1 MTMKNRKELQM
12 THKLKNK
19 RKLKNKKTFQKWAGS
34 LLLSAAVVLSTLG
47 GVGEFPALKAE
58 ASESRTL
65 TERFS
70 EEMDDEIVELITEAG
85 EALNEIAA
93 QRDIMAVVYLSDQYP
108 IRQEPSYDSQ
118 ETVTV
123 LSGQTVNILDVYV
136 DDNYEVW
143 EYVNLLYNGEEY
155 YGYIP
160 RTFLAVSD
168 ARFLEWEK
176 NYGLNPEASVYAV
189 DGSDKLV
196 YPDIEQFPESY
207 RPALYAL
214 KESHPNWIF
223 TKMVTGM
230 DWNEVIASQL
240 QGSKSLVYKTFPE
253 WAKAGLYDSGDWYFA
268 TEAVLKIYMDP
279 RNALTESSI
288 FQFELLTYN
297 EEYHTKEA
305 IQKLLESTFMND
317 SQPATGTDLT
327 YSTIFWSIGSEEGR
341 KVSPFHLAARVLQ
354 EQGVQGDSPLISG
367 TYPGYENLYNY
378 FNVGASG
385 TTRKEVIESG
395 LKYAAME
402 NPAINKVVWNN
413 AYTSILGGANFISA
427 NYIKKKQDT
436 LYLQKFNVVPD
447 GEYKPH
453 THQYMQ
459 NISAPTTESANV
471 RKLYASVIPL
481 EESTFVFKIPVF
493 ENMPEAPCE
502 KPAET
507 LNLSLKVPEGYAE
520 PVIYLDGVAYGA
532 EIRNGYYVLDAP
544 DKNAKTA
551 IAYRYDASGVP
562 VGMYVWSLTYDG
574 VAYRATEEPELA
586 DLLTV
591 HGFSIRITGNSGIR
605 FKTGIS
611 TDVRAALTSTGING
625 YTLKEYGTLI
635 MNHANVGT
643 YPMILGGEKTKQGM
657 AYGVDANGVQQD
669 VIFET
674 VDGRHRYTAVLVGLP
689 SSNYKTEFAFRG
701 YAVLEKNGQQIT
713 LYGPIRARSIYSL
726 AKQLLEINTYAPGTD
741 AYNFLQQLIADAD
754 AYESTVSSGNTQ

>member
-1 MTMKNRKELQM
+1 M
-12 THKLKNK
+12 
-19 RKLKNKKTFQKWAGS
+19 
-34 LLLSAAVVLSTLG
+34 LLSAAMVFGTAGVIGEVPVLK
-47 GVGEFPALKAE
+47 VQ
-58 ASESRTL
+58 ASGSRIL

-70 EEMDDEIVELITEAG
+70 SEMDEETGAFITDAG
-85 EALNEIAA
+85 AALNEIAA
-93 QRDIMAVVYLSDQYP
+93 ERDIMAVVYLSDQYP

-123 LSGQTVNILDVYV
+123 FSGQTVNILDVYV

-143 EYVNLLYNGEEY
+143 EYVTLLYNEVEY
-155 YGYIP
+155 YGFIP
-160 RTFLAVSD
+160 RSFLAVSD
-168 ARFLEWEK
+168 ARFLDWEK
-176 NYGLNPEASVYAV
+176 NYGMNPEASVYAI
-189 DGSDKLV
+189 DESGNAV

-214 KESHPNWIF
+214 KETHPNWIF

-230 DWNEVIASQL
+230 NWDEVIASQL

-253 WAKAGLYDSGDWYFA
+253 WAKAGLYDDGDWYFA
-268 TEAVLKIYMDP
+268 TEPVLKIYMDP

-297 EEYHTKEA
+297 EEYHTQEA

-317 SQPATGTDLT
+317 SQPATGTNLT

-354 EQGVQGDSPLISG
+354 EQGVKGDSPLISG

-385 TTRKEVIESG
+385 TTREEVIESG
-395 LKYAAME
+395 LQYAAME
-402 NPAINKVVWNN
+402 NPAIGKVVWNN
-413 AYTSILGGANFISA
+413 AYNSILGGADFISR
-427 NYIKKKQDT
+427 NYIRQGQDT
-436 LYLQKFNVVPD
+436 LYLQKFNVNPQ
-447 GEYKPH
+447 GGYKPH

-459 NISAPTTESANV
+459 NISAPTTESSNV
-471 RKLYASVIPL
+471 RKLYASVISL

-507 LNLSLKVPEGYAE
+507 LNLALKVPEGYGE

-532 EIRNGYYVLDAP
+532 EIRNGFYVLDAP
-544 DKNAKTA
+544 DKNVKTA
-551 IAYRYDASGVP
+551 TAYKYDASGVP
-562 VGMYVWSLTYDG
+562 IGMYVWSLMYDG
-574 VAYRATEEPELA
+574 VAYRATEEPGLA
-586 DLLTV
+586 DLLTA
-591 HGFSIRITGNSGIR
+591 HGFSIRITGNTGIR

-635 MNHANVGT
+635 MNHANTGT

-669 VIFET
+669 IIFEN
-674 VDGRHRYTAVLVGLP
+674 VAGRYRYTAVLVDLP
-689 SSNYKTEFAFRG
+689 ASNYKTEFAFRG
-701 YAVLEKNGQQIT
+701 YAVLEKNGQQVA
-713 LYGPIRARSIYSL
+713 LYGPVRARSIYSL

-754 AYESTVSSGNTQ
+754 AYESTVSSGSAQ